1 MLRFV
6 ETEVQNVKGLFEEK
20 TQQAERRAEI
30 AIEEKSQ
37 EVLAAGAKVADAK
50 RETEALAE
58 RLLRAEAAEKAALDA
73 AAAAE
78 AKVNDTE
85 AEMRTILT
93 MMEQKKLAADAN
105 MRQLQEVRR
114 PLPNCC
120 VPDPDPN
127 SVEGPHGAP
136 AHRGT

>member
-114 PLPNCC
+114 TSPYC
-120 VPDPDPN
+120 
-127 SVEGPHGAP
+127 
-136 AHRGT
+136 

>member
-127 SVEGPHGAP
+127 LVEGPHGAP